1 MWSAKNWASF
11 FKIFKY
17 SFLIFEK
24 GYEQKVGPGF
34 FKICKSSFLVS
45 EKGDQQKFWADF
57 FSDL

>member
-1 MWSAKNWASF
+1 MAVF
-11 FKIFKY
+11 FLRFVSIL
-17 SFLIFEK
+17 SLIFEK

-34 FKICKSSFLVS
+34 FKIYKSSFLVS